1 MFARAAAIA
10 SVPAMREGTA
20 LDAIDSRIIHCK
32 GALARLKELERV
44 VKLLTDSMAGN
55 TASRTIIPLTSY
67 VLALCQGPLF
77 GLSATLRK
85 RYELLSQMRLV
96 KLTEVTAAASSG
108 PVDLWS
114 RWPADDE
121 DADSVKNKFYDEE
134 LHGRILEHLLHT
146 TRNCYSLYQKRYKLL
161 LAERDACR
169 TGETQEWNDL
179 YSLAVDDFIAP
190 SEITLGLELAV
201 LITDRDTDTA
211 DMAYQKLNIQV
222 LSKLLEYFN
231 SVAMPTINQYYAEL
245 QRAVRNKGMNQN
257 NILTSLP
264 FWAHTLHRIFAMLL
278 RAKYLLDIIQS
289 VLRLAYLPNKI
300 HLSHPTVH
308 LASPNLYLFRNTL
321 ERLDEIC
328 CGSTVLSA
336 RVTEYISPFLQQGVT
351 HRLTYDKVVHLY
363 KEAVRPTV
371 SSLTEAIEL
380 MSNLVKTWEESCSQD
395 HISRLQTLSANG
407 GNILDAVEQKFLT
420 DKSLYEE
427 DQKRKEELKRS
438 SAANSNSTKQNGS
451 PQRRPSNRSATNT
464 NSPLRQQALANG
476 EKRVSTAPL
485 VRRRSLSLQRGS
497 PSPDFDNSKR
507 SNSLQF
513 DSSTNQMLLQSSVR
527 EALSRYRSRRANTER
542 PLSTPPGAFPYN
554 TFASSMVD
562 EESRHIARLSLTDG
576 NMPAAR
582 KATNMILEYE
592 DTSRESSITGYCN
605 YQTDANQVLAGP
617 HLSAS
622 FSSVPPIKKV
632 RFIGVPPPT
641 EDEDPKPKRKG
652 WYKKP
657 AVLHYPTPSQSM
669 IQKNKLRHEGYVFR
683 TSLREQQRE
692 KHQQPGRRFAAF
704 LDHVKDTNTLS
715 NQKAAKIKA
724 KLTR

>member
-10 SVPAMREGTA
+10 SVPVMREGTA

-44 VKLLTDSMAGN
+44 VRLLTDSMAGN
-55 TASRTIIPLTSY
+55 SAERTIIPLMSY

-77 GLSATLRK
+77 GVSPTLRK

-96 KLTEVTAAASSG
+96 KLTEVNAAASLG
-108 PVDLWS
+108 AVDLWS
-114 RWPADDE
+114 RWPADE
-121 DADSVKNKFYDEE
+121 DDASAVRSKFYDET

-146 TRNCYSLYQKRYKLL
+146 TRNCHALYQRRHKLL

-169 TGETQEWNDL
+169 TAETQEWNDL
-179 YSLAVDDFIAP
+179 YSLAVDDFLVP

-201 LITDRDTDTA
+201 LITDRDTDTT

-222 LSKLLEYFN
+222 LGMLLEYFN
-231 SVAMPTINQYYAEL
+231 GVAMPTINQYYLEL
-245 QRAVRNKGMNQN
+245 QRAVRNKGINQN

-289 VLRLAYLPNKI
+289 VLRLAYLPNKT
-300 HLSHPTVH
+300 HFSHPTVQ
-308 LASPNLYLFRNTL
+308 LASPNLYLFRNVL
-321 ERLDEIC
+321 EKLDEIC
-328 CGSTVLSA
+328 CGTTVLSA

-371 SSLTEAIEL
+371 SSLTEAIDL
-380 MSNLVKTWEESCSQD
+380 MSNLLKSWEASCSAE
-395 HISRLQTLSANG
+395 HISRLQTLSEDDVST
-407 GNILDAVEQKFLT
+407 LSAVEDKFLI

-427 DQKRKEELKRS
+427 GQKRKQENKKS
-438 SAANSNSTKQNGS
+438 PAANSTSKKQAVTL
-451 PQRRPSNRSATNT
+451 QRRPSNRIVSTNA
-464 NSPLRQQALANG
+464 SPLRQQVIANG
-476 EKRVSTAPL
+476 EKRISTAPPM
-485 VRRRSLSLQRGS
+485 RRRSLSLQRVS
-497 PSPDFDNSKR
+497 PSPDPDANRR

-513 DSSTNQMLLQSSVR
+513 SSTNQILLQSSVR
-527 EALSRYRSRRANTER
+527 EALSRYQSRHANIER
-542 PLSTPPGAFPYN
+542 PLSTPPGTFPYHA
-554 TFASSMVD
+554 FASSMVD
-562 EESRHIARLSLTDG
+562 EESRRIASLSLAEG
-576 NMPAAR
+576 NGPAAI
-582 KATNMILEYE
+582 KVMANMASEYE
-592 DTSRESSITGYCN
+592 DTSRESSLSGCCN
-605 YQTDANQVLAGP
+605 YQTYANQVLAQPQLAG
-617 HLSAS
+617 S
-622 FSSVPPIKKV
+622 FPTVPLVKKV
-632 RFIGVPPPT
+632 RFTGVPPPT

-669 IQKNKLRHEGYVFR
+669 IQKNKQRHEGYVFR

-692 KHQQPGRRFAAF
+692 KHKQPGRRFAAF

-715 NQKAAKIKA
+715 GHKAGKIKS